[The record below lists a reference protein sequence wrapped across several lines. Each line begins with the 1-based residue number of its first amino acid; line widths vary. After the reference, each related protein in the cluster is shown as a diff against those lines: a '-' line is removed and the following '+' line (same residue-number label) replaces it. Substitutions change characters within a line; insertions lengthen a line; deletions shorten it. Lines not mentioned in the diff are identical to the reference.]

1 MSNELP
7 LHRAASHVLGGRAPP
22 GGRGRAS
29 ALDQRGA
36 PGVGGRAALLP
47 RRHGRGGGDRRHV
60 VGLHIAEPGMS
71 DGCELIILSS
81 TSMHIVVVKLDT

>member
-7 LHRAASHVLGGRAPP
+7 LHRAASDVLGGRAPP
-22 GGRGRAS
+22 GGRGGRAA

-47 RRHGRGGGDRRHV
+47 RRHGRGGGDRGHV
-60 VGLHIAEPGMS
+60 VRLHIAEPGM
-71 DGCELIILSS
+71 
-81 TSMHIVVVKLDT
+81 MVYKRV